1 MFTKNFRTKQEQ
13 NYKSNPK
20 GKDFIIG
27 LDIGYSGTKVF
38 YEDGYFCFPS
48 YAKKIEKGMIN
59 VPGEKDILY
68 RDNENGEEYMV
79 GYIAQNMMDSNDTND
94 TDGELYS
101 RKRYGDKRFKITAN
115 VAIALATLNKK
126 DSRKIVIQTGLPTSY
141 VDGDTPAIKKAICKS
156 SKFSL
161 KVGGGKWIDFNF
173 NIDPDD
179 VYVMPQPAGTLYS
192 SLITDDG
199 SYVPDAKK
207 ILCSSTLI
215 LDIGFGTFDFFG
227 IKDRAIVCEE
237 SINEIG
243 MRAVLNRTSKKILKN
258 FNEDIRVAALQKN
271 LETGVVN
278 CINEDDMTAE
288 EQPLEPILKEASREI
303 MLDAMERVK
312 SVTNTFRGY
321 QYVIV
326 SGGTGEAWFEDI
338 KKWLS
343 NMNTLTVNP
352 SNKNDGLPFIYS
364 NARGYYLY
372 RYTLNKQ
379 Q

>member
-1 MFTKNFRTKQEQ
+1 MYTKNFRTRQEQ

-68 RDNENGEEYMV
+68 RDNESGEEYMV

-101 RKRYGDKRFKITAN
+101 RKRYGDKRFKITSN

-126 DSRKIVIQTGLPTSY
+126 DNRKIVIQTGLPTSY

-161 KVGGGKWIDFNF
+161 KVGGGKWMDFDFHIN
-173 NIDPDD
+173 PDD

-192 SLITDDG
+192 SLITDEG

-243 MRAVLNRTSKKILKN
+243 MRAVLDRTSKKILKN
-258 FNEDIRVAALQKN
+258 LNEDIRVAALQKN

-288 EQPLEPILKEASREI
+288 ERPLEPILKEASREI

-338 KKWLS
+338 KKWLA

-379 Q
+379 